1 MRRGIVMENKN
12 IIESKIVFFILLLTI
27 LFTSVVIFCNSNVT
41 VYAEEIEENVTLEE
55 ECDLF

>member
-1 MRRGIVMENKN
+1 MENKN

-27 LFTSVVIFCNSNVT
+27 LFTSVVIFCNSSVT